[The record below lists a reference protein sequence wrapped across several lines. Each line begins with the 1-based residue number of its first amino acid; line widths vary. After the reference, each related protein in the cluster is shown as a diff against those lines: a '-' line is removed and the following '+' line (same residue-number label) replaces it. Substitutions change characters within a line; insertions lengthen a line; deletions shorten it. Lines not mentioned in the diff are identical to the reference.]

1 MLAIFSYRM
10 TAIVLQIA
18 NQHFMKIVI
27 LKNVVNVII
36 FVKNAQVQTLINV
49 HLAIL
54 ANIYLQMFVKQAV
67 HKCIGWMMSIIC
79 ALAAT

>member
-67 HKCIGWMMSIIC
+67 HKGIGWMMSIIC